1 MRLIS
6 NAKVVQV
13 VEALPLR
20 AKDVLCGCVDGV
32 AIDCWCCDCGYCC
45 CDCVYVVIG
54 VLINRCCDRD
64 ERCDRSVLSVVIG
77 VVMVVVIEL
86 VRWCCDWC
94 CVCGWCCDWLVGVGL
109 VVVVCAGW

>member
-1 MRLIS
+1 M
-6 NAKVVQV
+6 
-13 VEALPLR
+13 
-20 AKDVLCGCVDGV
+20 
-32 AIDCWCCDCGYCC
+32 
-45 CDCVYVVIG
+45 IG